1 MLFERPV
8 TPNLPYGLMSVV
20 AGVGFYALY
29 IHHFV
34 LSSVFLQRRPS
45 ASVFVSVFYLC
56 SLMSV
61 VFYALLVASYAWE
74 VQALLDLPI
83 DVLILVW

>member
-1 MLFERPV
+1 MHHD
-8 TPNLPYGLMSVV
+8 
-20 AGVGFYALY
+20 ALH

-34 LSSVFLQRRPS
+34 LFSVFLQRRPS

-61 VFYALLVASYAWE
+61 VFYALLVSYAWE
-74 VQALLDLPI
+74 VQVLLDLPL